1 MTCDVPQVS
10 SFLMATSPDWMSALG
25 IQCEEEEEEDEKE
38 EKKEEVVMVVE
49 GGDGIVQATENVLV
63 EKFKGL

>member
-25 IQCEEEEEEDEKE
+25 IEGEEEEEEDDE
-38 EKKEEVVMVVE
+38 VVE
-49 GGDGIVQATENVLV
+49 GGDGVVQATENVLV

>member
-1 MTCDVPQVS
+1 MTYDVPQVS

-25 IQCEEEEEEDEKE
+25 IEGEEEEEEE
-38 EKKEEVVMVVE
+38 EEVVVE
-49 GGDGIVQATENVLV
+49 GGDGVVQATENVLV